1 MNNIPMIKVEL
12 ETMKQTMHH
21 AFCEQLLNL
30 DEQFQKAIE
39 EACDPKAI
47 QFLLNEAARTYIKQ
61 AMNEEVRWFFLN
73 GPGRDVV
80 KERVIKQLGDVEY
93 D

>member
-1 MNNIPMIKVEL
+1 MIKVEL

-39 EACDPKAI
+39 KACDPKAI